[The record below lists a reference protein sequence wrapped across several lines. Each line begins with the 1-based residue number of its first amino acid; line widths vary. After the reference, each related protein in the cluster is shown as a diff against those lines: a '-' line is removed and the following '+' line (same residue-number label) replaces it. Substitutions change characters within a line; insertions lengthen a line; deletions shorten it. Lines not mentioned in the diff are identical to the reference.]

1 MIVEALYP
9 NIIKTVVILL
19 ILVFITVVVNITYLP
34 KFDSRRQKRK
44 FRVRSFYVSFI
55 FFLLIMAKMWV
66 DGFAQIFTFLALI
79 AAALVITNKETIMN
93 FVGWLIIMWRGIF
106 SEEDLIQL
114 QHYKGYVK
122 SIGVLYF
129 EIAEVDTKYNTIF
142 TGKIIKIPNGLL
154 TTNPLINYSQTSH
167 LLEQHIQLIISLKS
181 DIAKSETLF
190 KNIIDTALINFY
202 SNKKE
207 YSLEYIKKRNK
218 HLIHSIHLGT
228 TLTLKPHQNQ
238 PVGIE
243 ITARYYCF
251 ASDHE
256 KIEQIIWHE
265 LFKKLKTNK
274 DLMLSYEEM

>member
-1 MIVEALYP
+1 MFESLYP
-9 NIIKTVVILL
+9 NLIKTLITFVIL
-19 ILVFITVVVNITYLP
+19 ILITVAINASYLP
-34 KFDSRRQKRK
+34 KVDSRRQKKK
-44 FRVRSFYVSFI
+44 FRIRSFYISFI
-55 FFLLIMAKMWV
+55 FFILFMAKIWV
-66 DGFAQIFTFLALI
+66 DGFAQLFTFLALI

-93 FVGWLIIMWRGIF
+93 FVGWLIIMWRGLF
-106 SEEDLIQL
+106 SEEDLIQI

-129 EIAEVDTKYNTIF
+129 EITEVDAKYNTVF

-154 TTNPLINYSQTSH
+154 TSHPLTNYSQTSH
-167 LLEQHIQLIISLKS
+167 LLEQHIQIIITPTSH
-181 DIAKSETLF
+181 IEKSEALF

-218 HLIHSIHLGT
+218 HLIHNINLNT
-228 TLTLKPHQNQ
+228 VLTLKPHQIQ

-265 LFKKLKTNK
+265 LFKNLQQNP
-274 DLMLSYEEM
+274 DVMLSYHTN

>member
-1 MIVEALYP
+1 MPLEALYP
-9 NIIKTVVILL
+9 NLIKTIISLVIL
-19 ILVFITVVVNITYLP
+19 IVITVAINMSYIP
-34 KFDSRRQKRK
+34 KVDSRRQKKK
-44 FRVRSFYVSFI
+44 FRIRSFYISSL
-55 FFLLIMAKMWV
+55 FFVLLMAKIWV
-66 DGFAQIFTFLALI
+66 DGFAQLFTFLALI
-79 AAALVITNKETIMN
+79 ATALVITNKETIMN
-93 FVGWLIIMWRGIF
+93 FVGWLIIMWRGLF
-106 SEEDLIQL
+106 SEEDLVQL

-129 EIAEVDTKYNTIF
+129 EITEVDAKYNTVL

-154 TTNPLINYSQTSH
+154 TNNPLINYSQTSH
-167 LLEQHIQLIISLKS
+167 LLEQHIQIIITLES
-181 DIAKSETLF
+181 DIEQSEILF
-190 KNIIDTALINFY
+190 KTIIDTALVNFY

-218 HLIHSIHLGT
+218 HLIHNINLGT
-228 TLTLKPHQNQ
+228 VLTIKPHQIQ

-265 LFKKLKTNK
+265 LFKKLRHNK
-274 DLMLSYEEM
+274 DMVLSYQAN

>member
-1 MIVEALYP
+1 MTLEELYP
-9 NIIKTVVILL
+9 NIIKTIIVLL
-19 ILVFITVVVNITYLP
+19 ILVSITVAVNISYLP
-34 KFDSRRQKRK
+34 KLDSRRQKRK
-44 FRVRSFYVSFI
+44 FRVRSFYVAFI
-55 FFLLIMAKMWV
+55 FFLLFMAKMWV
-66 DGFAQIFTFLALI
+66 DGFAQIFTFLGLI
-79 AAALVITNKETIMN
+79 AAALVIVNKENIMN

-106 SEEDLIQL
+106 SEEDLIQV

-122 SIGVLYF
+122 SIGIFYF
-129 EIAEVDTKYNTIF
+129 EIAEVDPRYNTIF

-154 TTNPLINYSQTSH
+154 TNNPLTNYSQTSH

-181 DIAKSETLF
+181 DIEKSEVLF
-190 KNIIDTALINFY
+190 KNIIDTALVNFY
-202 SNKKE
+202 ANKKE

-228 TLTLKPHQNQ
+228 TLSLKPHQTQ
-238 PVGIE
+238 PIGIE

-265 LFKKLKTNK
+265 LFKILKTNK